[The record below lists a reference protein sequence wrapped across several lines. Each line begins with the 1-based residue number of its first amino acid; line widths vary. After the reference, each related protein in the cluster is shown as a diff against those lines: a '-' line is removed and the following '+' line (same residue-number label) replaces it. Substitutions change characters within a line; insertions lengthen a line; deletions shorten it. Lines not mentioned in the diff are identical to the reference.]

1 MLNTLQKYHDKAPF
15 RKTAMEFFMSYQVRE
30 FDTDDN
36 SKQRILVLYGSARRS
51 QRGEVCDAMF
61 LTQGFVHATAED
73 VEQRFIKSGKYEFI
87 YVLLSK
93 PTVSIFEKRIALL

>member
-1 MLNTLQKYHDKAPF
+1 
-15 RKTAMEFFMSYQVRE
+15 
-30 FDTDDN
+30 
-36 SKQRILVLYGSARRS
+36 
-51 QRGEVCDAMF
+51 MF
-61 LTQGFVHATAED
+61 LTQGFVYETAED